1 MSYRIDGTTIYLTRG
16 DTFEALVEAI
26 LPDSEGA
33 ELYVPVEG
41 DSVRFAMKAD
51 YEDEEPLVVK
61 DIPID
66 TMLLVLTPEDTKS
79 LPFGRYVYDIQITYA
94 DGKVDT
100 FITKGRLRLTEEV
113 D

>member
-33 ELYVPVEG
+33 EPYVPVEG

-51 YEDEEPLVVK
+51 YEDEKPLVVK

-66 TMLLVLTPEDTKS
+66 TMRLVLTPEDTKS